1 MSRSVKCLN
10 YYSPL
15 AQMSILGEED
25 ENENTVPTSPYNI
38 SCLLN
43 VPLEDGERCHEPQ
56 IAKIQKWEIH

>member
-25 ENENTVPTSPYNI
+25 ENTVPTSPYNI

-43 VPLEDGERCHEPQ
+43 VLLEDGEKCMKEVGV
-56 IAKIQKWEIH
+56 